1 MWDRVTNKLI
11 LCKFC
16 KKEIK
21 GFKDA
26 LSIKEFSISGLC
38 QECQDKVFIENEEI
52 WMPWLNQI

>member
-1 MWDRVTNKLI
+1 MTNKLI

-38 QECQDKVFIENEEI
+38 QECQDKVFTEYEEI
-52 WMPWLNQI
+52 